1 MPYLF
6 LDLYDNLVVYFNSSE
21 FARTIFWVKLGSYSL
36 SLLLIFAISILLSRS
51 KATWWV
57 GERIDS
63 FKKVKLPEQ
72 TERDWVKIKE
82 RVEKADEANL
92 KLAIIEADN
101 MLDDVLKRMG
111 LEGKDM
117 GERLE
122 KLNAQQLKSIND
134 IWDAH
139 RLRNL
144 IVHQS
149 DILLTENQI
158 EKAIGVYEEALKEL
172 EVI

>member
-1 MPYLF
+1 MDLADLF
-6 LDLYDNLVVYFNSSE
+6 DSINAWFQSE
-21 FARTIFWVKLGSYSL
+21 GVRHFLLWAKLISFSISFVLIITIV
-36 SLLLIFAISILLSRS
+36 ILLRRS
-51 KATWWV
+51 QSTWWIS
-57 GERIDS
+57 ERFDS
-63 FKKVKLPEQ
+63 FKKVKLPERM
-72 TERDWVKIKE
+72 EKE
-82 RVEKADEANL
+82 WQKVNSRLEKGDEANL

-101 MLDDVLKRMG
+101 MLDEVLKRMG

-122 KLNAQQLKSIND
+122 KMTKQQLGFLDEVWS
-134 IWDAH
+134 AH

-149 DILLTENQI
+149 DVVISKEQA
-158 EKAIGVYEEALKEL
+158 EEAIGSFEKALKEL